1 MQPHIVVTLVAA
13 FAAAVLS
20 GLGVGSA
27 GLFVLYLTLVA
38 GYAQPEAQALN
49 LLFFLF
55 SAGSSLLLHIR
66 ERKIPRRLVLFLAA
80 AAIPGALLGSYLART
95 PALRRDAGADRSAR
109 PPGSPQKAC
118 AATVPP
124 LKFSLTIL
132 PGRAIIEK
140 RHFTGGTS

>member
-80 AAIPGALLGSYLART
+80 AAIPGALVGSYFARTLDASLVRRLFGGMLVITGLPTLLAR
-95 PALRRDAGADRSAR
+95 PAKGA
-109 PPGSPQKAC
+109 KAVK
-118 AATVPP
+118 ADG
-124 LKFSLTIL
+124 KSLL
-132 PGRAIIEK
+132 GR
-140 RHFTGGTS
+140 